1 VAGSLAAAIVL
12 GLAAS
17 PAPPAV
23 RITYLANEGV
33 LIEGPCAVLVDALQR
48 DSLGSY
54 ARHPPDVQQKLE
66 AAQPPFDKV
75 GLALATHY
83 HLDHWDPGAIARFL
97 GSNPS
102 AVFASTPEATA
113 MMPYDVRGR
122 VKALGTAGGPGALR
136 LEASGARVQAIP
148 LDHGTTPHLA
158 YRIECGGRIL
168 AHLGDAD
175 PSEANFARLAQAGSV
190 DVALVPFWWL
200 NDAGGRA
207 FLKDRWKPRHL
218 VAFHLGADDT
228 MAVDRIRRDT
238 PQAWVCTRQGESR
251 RY

>member
-1 VAGSLAAAIVL
+1 MVL

-17 PAPPAV
+17 PGPPEV

-66 AAQPPFDKV
+66 TAQAPFDKV

-83 HLDHWDPGAIARFL
+83 HLDHWDAGAIARFL
-97 GSNPS
+97 TSNSS

-113 MMPYDVRGR
+113 MMPYEVRER
-122 VKALGTAGGPGALR
+122 VMALGPAPATLR
-136 LEASGARVQAIP
+136 VEAAGARVEAIP
-148 LDHGTTPHLA
+148 LEHGRTPHLA
-158 YRIECGGRIL
+158 YRIDCGGRIL
-168 AHLGDAD
+168 VHLGDASA
-175 PSEANFARLAQAGSV
+175 SEANFARIAQAGPA

-200 NDAGGRA
+200 TAEGGLA
-207 FLKDRWKPRHL
+207 FLKDRWKPKHV
-218 VAFHLGADDT
+218 VAFHLGADDAG
-228 MAVDRIRRDT
+228 AVPEIRRGM
-238 PQAWVCTRQGESR
+238 PQAWICTRQGESR
-251 RY
+251 RF